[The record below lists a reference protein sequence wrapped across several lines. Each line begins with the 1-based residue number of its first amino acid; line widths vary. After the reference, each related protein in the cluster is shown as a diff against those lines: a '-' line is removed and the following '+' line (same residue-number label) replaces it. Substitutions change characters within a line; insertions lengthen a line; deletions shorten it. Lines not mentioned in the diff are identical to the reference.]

1 MAEEVF
7 PEPENDNEET
17 NARTKEEKESRA
29 LKIIQ
34 QQVALLMDELK
45 RIFHK
50 DLKLTF
56 IARDPNKE
64 RGYTFLTEEA
74 DNNDIIEFLKNVPKP
89 TPVDRLSG
97 NS

>member
-45 RIFHK
+45 RS
-50 DLKLTF
+50 
-56 IARDPNKE
+56 
-64 RGYTFLTEEA
+64 
-74 DNNDIIEFLKNVPKP
+74 
-89 TPVDRLSG
+89 TPVSG
-97 NS
+97 AKTNQQSTRSDEALIR